1 MEVLVTFDSAMTH
14 NDNGFVAF
22 PEVIRTDEDFAE
34 YMDAI
39 GKKSI
44 FVMYNIYMTDMNDD
58 VVNFINKSFRGSFL
72 FRKSEVMNRWFL
84 ITPFSKTSWKNEHVI
99 VKDEKMKEFLIK
111 ESESGNADNSIV
123 IPSFPSQDVN

>member
-14 NDNGFVAF
+14 NENGFVAF
-22 PEVIRTDEDFAE
+22 PEVVRTDEEFAE

-58 VVNFINKSFRGSFL
+58 VVNFINNSFKGSFL
-72 FRKSEVMNRWFL
+72 FKKSEVMNRWFL
-84 ITPFSKTSWKNEHVI
+84 ITPFSKSSWKSEHVI
-99 VKDEKMKEFLIK
+99 VKDEKMKEFLIQ
-111 ESESGNADNSIV
+111 ESENGNADSSIV

>member
-1 MEVLVTFDSAMTH
+1 MEVLVTFDSAMTL

-22 PEVIRTDEDFAE
+22 PEVVRTDEEFAE
-34 YMDAI
+34 YMDDI

-58 VVNFINKSFRGSFL
+58 VVNFINNSFKGSFL
-72 FRKSEVMNRWFL
+72 FKKSEVMNRWFL
-84 ITPFSKTSWKNEHVI
+84 ITPFSKSSWKSEHVI

-111 ESESGNADNSIV
+111 ESESGNADGSIV